1 MRQVDRLDYD
11 NRRIDILGTEDE
23 SDLRRILRF
32 NLESQG
38 FGVREAEDG
47 RVALE
52 RIKEKKPDCLIL
64 DVMMPEMN
72 GFEVCKRIKSMD
84 KVKDIP
90 IIFLTARGAVEDKVK
105 AMGFDA
111 DDYMVK
117 PFEFD
122 ELLARIN
129 LHISKSNTKQAD
141 LDREGEKVSKQV
153 VEELARSLFEPVSK
167 LREELVRLMDLAGEN
182 PALSQSIKK
191 CEKYRREIRAVY
203 IDLHRK
209 LDPFYEPEDSDK
221 EVVDIK

>member
-1 MRQVDRLDYD
+1 MISEDRSDLVPGQ
-11 NRRIDILGTEDE
+11 IDILVTEDD

-38 FGVREAEDG
+38 FAVREARDG
-47 RVALE
+47 KEALKN
-52 RIKEKKPDCLIL
+52 IKEKKPDCLIL

-72 GFEVCKRIKSMD
+72 GFEVCKRIKSINKM
-84 KVKDIP
+84 KDIP

-105 AMGFDA
+105 GMGFDA

-129 LHISKSNTKQAD
+129 LHVSKSNMKKAD
-141 LDREGEKVSKQV
+141 MDLESEKVSKQV

-167 LREELVRLMDLAGEN
+167 LREELVKLMDLAGEN
-182 PALSQSIKK
+182 PVLSQSIKR

-203 IDLHRK
+203 TDFHRK
-209 LDPFYEPEDSDK
+209 LDPFYEPEDTEN